1 MGPIEDPATQLEN
14 QPRSRGPRPA
24 GRGPERRALRPRQ
37 RLCLL
42 KGCEQAFRPKHPLT
56 RYCSAQCREQAR
68 QWREWKARQRYRQS
82 QGGKQRRQAQ
92 SRRYRRRQQAGKTRK
107 IVAVK
112 ARLYWE
118 NKFGFFNIKGVS
130 VPAAVSVFPDEQYQT
145 PRSWAERAYP
155 KLIHYNKARQR
166 RTLRPGNSRNP
177 FPRRSERRSDH

>member
-14 QPRSRGPRPA
+14 QPRSRGPPPA
-24 GRGPERRALRPRQ
+24 GRGPQRRARRPRQ

-42 KGCEQAFRPKHPLT
+42 KGCEQAFRPKHLLT

-112 ARLYWE
+112 QGARVIAK
-118 NKFGFFNIKGVS
+118 KFFF
-130 VPAAVSVFPDEQYQT
+130 
-145 PRSWAERAYP
+145 
-155 KLIHYNKARQR
+155 L
-166 RTLRPGNSRNP
+166 LL
-177 FPRRSERRSDH
+177 